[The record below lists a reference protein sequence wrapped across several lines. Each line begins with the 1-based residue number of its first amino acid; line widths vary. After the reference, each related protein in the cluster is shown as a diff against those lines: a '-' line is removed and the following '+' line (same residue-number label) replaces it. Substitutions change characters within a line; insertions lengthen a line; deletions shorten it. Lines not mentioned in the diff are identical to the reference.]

1 MTAPQAKTII
11 TVNSFH
17 DHSNSKEGKMDYEKM
32 VIRHATVDDIP
43 GVRALL
49 KKYHRDTISDEDRPN
64 GFVTTAITDE
74 QLTQL
79 IEEENGVM
87 IIADPKEDGPDDVYA
102 FCFAAPWEF
111 WASWPLFAYMIEIMP
126 EYEFEGKNVVV
137 SETYQYGPMCVDS
150 SIRGTGAFADL
161 FYASLA
167 DFKDRFPVMIT
178 FVNSINGRSENAHNN
193 KAHMETIGTFDF
205 NDNHYL
211 MMAIRTD
218 HQK

>member
-1 MTAPQAKTII
+1 M
-11 TVNSFH
+11 N
-17 DHSNSKEGKMDYEKM
+17 DNLM
-32 VIRHATVDDIP
+32 IRHATAADMP
-43 GVRALL
+43 GIRALL
-49 KKYHRDTISDEDRPN
+49 KKYHRDTISDKDRPG

-74 QLTQL
+74 QLTDL
-79 IEEENGVM
+79 IEKENGVM
-87 IIADPKEDGPDDVYA
+87 IIVRPSDAPSPDEVLA

-111 WASWPLFAYMIEIMP
+111 WKSWPLFAYMIEIMP
-126 EYEFEGKNVVV
+126 EYEFEGKKIVVE
-137 SETYQYGPMCVDS
+137 ETYQYGPICVDT

-161 FYASLA
+161 FYASLK

-193 KAHMETIGTFDF
+193 KAHMQTIGTFDF

-218 HQK
+218 HEK

>member
-1 MTAPQAKTII
+1 M
-11 TVNSFH
+11 N
-17 DHSNSKEGKMDYEKM
+17 DNL
-32 VIRHATVDDIP
+32 VIRHATVADMP
-43 GVRALL
+43 GIRALL
-49 KKYHRDTISDEDRPN
+49 KKYHRDTISDKDRPG

-74 QLTQL
+74 QLTDL
-79 IEEENGVM
+79 IEKENGVM
-87 IIADPKEDGPDDVYA
+87 IIVRPQAAPSPDEVLA

-111 WASWPLFAYMIEIMP
+111 WKSWPLFAYMIEILP

-137 SETYQYGPMCVDS
+137 EDTYQYGPICVDT

-161 FYASLA
+161 FYASLK

-193 KAHMETIGTFDF
+193 KAHMQTIGTFDF

-218 HQK
+218 HEK

>member
-1 MTAPQAKTII
+1 M
-11 TVNSFH
+11 N
-17 DHSNSKEGKMDYEKM
+17 DNL
-32 VIRHATVDDIP
+32 VIRHATVADMP
-43 GVRALL
+43 GIRALL
-49 KKYHRDTISDEDRPN
+49 KKYHRDTISDKDRPG

-74 QLTQL
+74 QLTDL
-79 IEEENGVM
+79 IEKENGVM
-87 IIADPKEDGPDDVYA
+87 IIVRPSDAPSPDEVLA

-111 WASWPLFAYMIEIMP
+111 WKSWPLFAYMIEIMP

-137 SETYQYGPMCVDS
+137 EDTYQYGPICVDT

-161 FYASLA
+161 FYASLT

-193 KAHMETIGTFDF
+193 KAHMQTIGTFDF

-218 HQK
+218 HEK

>member
-1 MTAPQAKTII
+1 M
-11 TVNSFH
+11 N
-17 DHSNSKEGKMDYEKM
+17 DNL
-32 VIRHATVDDIP
+32 VIRHATVADMP
-43 GVRALL
+43 GIRALL
-49 KKYHRDTISDEDRPN
+49 KKYHRDTISDKDRPG

-74 QLTQL
+74 QLTDL
-79 IEEENGVM
+79 IEKENGVM
-87 IIADPKEDGPDDVYA
+87 IIVRPSDAPSPDEVLA

-111 WASWPLFAYMIEIMP
+111 WKSWPLFAYMIEIMP
-126 EYEFEGKNVVV
+126 EYEFEGKKIVVE
-137 SETYQYGPMCVDS
+137 ETYQYGPICVDT

-161 FYASLA
+161 FYASLT

-193 KAHMETIGTFDF
+193 KAHMQTIGTFDF

-218 HQK
+218 HEK

>member
-1 MTAPQAKTII
+1 M
-11 TVNSFH
+11 N
-17 DHSNSKEGKMDYEKM
+17 DNL
-32 VIRHATVDDIP
+32 VIRHATVADMP
-43 GVRALL
+43 GIRALL
-49 KKYHRDTISDEDRPN
+49 KKYHRDTISDKDRPG

-74 QLTQL
+74 QLTDL
-79 IEEENGVM
+79 IEKENGVM
-87 IIADPKEDGPDDVYA
+87 IIVRPQAAPSPDEVLA

-111 WASWPLFAYMIEIMP
+111 WKSWPLFAYMIEIMP
-126 EYEFEGKNVVV
+126 EYEFEGKKIVVEE
-137 SETYQYGPMCVDS
+137 SYQYGPICVDT

-161 FYASLA
+161 FYASLK

-193 KAHMETIGTFDF
+193 KAHMQTIGTFDF

-218 HQK
+218 HEK

>member
-1 MTAPQAKTII
+1 M
-11 TVNSFH
+11 N
-17 DHSNSKEGKMDYEKM
+17 DNL
-32 VIRHATVDDIP
+32 VIRHATVADMP
-43 GVRALL
+43 GIRALL
-49 KKYHRDTISDEDRPN
+49 KKYHRDTISDKDRPG

-74 QLTQL
+74 QLTDL
-79 IEEENGVM
+79 IEKENGVM
-87 IIADPKEDGPDDVYA
+87 IIVRPQAAPSPDEVLA

-111 WASWPLFAYMIEIMP
+111 WKSWPLFAYMIEIMP

-137 SETYQYGPMCVDS
+137 EDTYQYGPICVDT

-161 FYASLA
+161 FYASLK

-178 FVNSINGRSENAHNN
+178 FVNSINGRSGNAHNN
-193 KAHMETIGTFDF
+193 KAHMQTIGTFDF

-218 HQK
+218 HEK

>member
-1 MTAPQAKTII
+1 M
-11 TVNSFH
+11 N
-17 DHSNSKEGKMDYEKM
+17 DNL
-32 VIRHATVDDIP
+32 VIRHATVADMP
-43 GVRALL
+43 GIRALL
-49 KKYHRDTISDEDRPN
+49 KKYHRDTISDEDRPG

-74 QLTQL
+74 QLTDL
-79 IEEENGVM
+79 IEKENGVM
-87 IIADPKEDGPDDVYA
+87 IIVRPSDAPSPDEVLA

-111 WASWPLFAYMIEIMP
+111 WKSWPLFAYMIEIMP
-126 EYEFEGKNVVV
+126 EYEFEGKKIVVE
-137 SETYQYGPMCVDS
+137 ETYQYGPICVDT

-161 FYASLA
+161 FYASLK

-193 KAHMETIGTFDF
+193 KAHMQTIGTFDF

-218 HQK
+218 HEK

>member
-1 MTAPQAKTII
+1 M
-11 TVNSFH
+11 N
-17 DHSNSKEGKMDYEKM
+17 DNL
-32 VIRHATVDDIP
+32 VIRHATVADMP
-43 GVRALL
+43 GIRALL
-49 KKYHRDTISDEDRPN
+49 KKYHRDTISDEDRPG

-74 QLTQL
+74 QLTDL
-79 IEEENGVM
+79 IEKENGVM
-87 IIADPKEDGPDDVYA
+87 IIVRPQDAPSPDEVLA

-111 WASWPLFAYMIEIMP
+111 WKSWPLFAYMIEIMP
-126 EYEFEGKNVVV
+126 EYEFEGKNIIV
-137 SETYQYGPMCVDS
+137 EDTYQYGPICVDT

-161 FYASLA
+161 FYASLT

-193 KAHMETIGTFDF
+193 KAHMQTIGTFDF

-218 HQK
+218 HEK

>member
-1 MTAPQAKTII
+1 M
-11 TVNSFH
+11 N
-17 DHSNSKEGKMDYEKM
+17 DNL
-32 VIRHATVDDIP
+32 VIRHATVADMP
-43 GVRALL
+43 GIRALL
-49 KKYHRDTISDEDRPN
+49 KKYHRDTISDKDRPG

-74 QLTQL
+74 QLTDL
-79 IEEENGVM
+79 IGKENGVM
-87 IIADPKEDGPDDVYA
+87 IIVRPQAAPSPDEVLA

-111 WASWPLFAYMIEIMP
+111 WKSWPLFAYMIEIMP
-126 EYEFEGKNVVV
+126 EYEFEGKKIVVE
-137 SETYQYGPMCVDS
+137 ETYQYGPICVDT

-161 FYASLA
+161 FYASLK

-193 KAHMETIGTFDF
+193 KAHMQTIGTFDF

-218 HQK
+218 HEK

>member
-1 MTAPQAKTII
+1 M
-11 TVNSFH
+11 N
-17 DHSNSKEGKMDYEKM
+17 DNL
-32 VIRHATVDDIP
+32 VIRHATVADMP
-43 GVRALL
+43 GIRALL
-49 KKYHRDTISDEDRPN
+49 KKYHRDTISDKDRPG

-74 QLTQL
+74 QLTDL
-79 IEEENGVM
+79 IEKENGVM
-87 IIADPKEDGPDDVYA
+87 IIVRPQAAPSPDEVLA

-111 WASWPLFAYMIEIMP
+111 WKSWPLFAYMIEILP
-126 EYEFEGKNVVV
+126 EYEFEGNNVVV
-137 SETYQYGPMCVDS
+137 EDTYQYGPICVDT

-161 FYASLA
+161 FYASLK

-193 KAHMETIGTFDF
+193 KAHMQTIGTFDF

-218 HQK
+218 HEK

>member
-1 MTAPQAKTII
+1 M
-11 TVNSFH
+11 N
-17 DHSNSKEGKMDYEKM
+17 DNLM
-32 VIRHATVDDIP
+32 IRHATAADMP
-43 GVRALL
+43 GIRALL
-49 KKYHRDTISDEDRPN
+49 KKYHRDTISDEDRPG

-74 QLTQL
+74 QLTDL
-79 IEEENGVM
+79 IEKENGVM
-87 IIADPKEDGPDDVYA
+87 IIVRPQAAPSPDEVLA

-111 WASWPLFAYMIEIMP
+111 WKSWPLFAYMIEILP

-137 SETYQYGPMCVDS
+137 EDTYQYGPICVDT

-161 FYASLA
+161 FYASLT

-193 KAHMETIGTFDF
+193 KAHMQTIGTFDF

-218 HQK
+218 HEK

>member
-1 MTAPQAKTII
+1 M
-11 TVNSFH
+11 N
-17 DHSNSKEGKMDYEKM
+17 DNL
-32 VIRHATVDDIP
+32 VIRHATVADMP
-43 GVRALL
+43 GIRALL
-49 KKYHRDTISDEDRPN
+49 KKYHRDTISDKDRPG

-74 QLTQL
+74 QLTDL
-79 IEEENGVM
+79 IEKENGVM
-87 IIADPKEDGPDDVYA
+87 IIVRPQAAPSPDEVLA

-111 WASWPLFAYMIEIMP
+111 WKSWPLFAYMIEILP

-137 SETYQYGPMCVDS
+137 EETYQYGPICVDT

-161 FYASLA
+161 FYASLT

-193 KAHMETIGTFDF
+193 KAHMQTIGTFDF

-218 HQK
+218 HEK

>member
-1 MTAPQAKTII
+1 M
-11 TVNSFH
+11 N
-17 DHSNSKEGKMDYEKM
+17 DNL
-32 VIRHATVDDIP
+32 VIRHATVADMP
-43 GVRALL
+43 GIRALL
-49 KKYHRDTISDEDRPN
+49 KKYHRDTISDEDRPG

-74 QLTQL
+74 QLTDL
-79 IEEENGVM
+79 IEKENGVM
-87 IIADPKEDGPDDVYA
+87 IIVRPQAAPSPDEVLA

-111 WASWPLFAYMIEIMP
+111 WKSWPLFAYMIEIMP
-126 EYEFEGKNVVV
+126 EYEFEGKNIIV
-137 SETYQYGPMCVDS
+137 EDTYQYGPICVDT

-161 FYASLA
+161 FYASLT

-193 KAHMETIGTFDF
+193 KAHMQTIGTFDF

-218 HQK
+218 HEK

>member
-1 MTAPQAKTII
+1 M
-11 TVNSFH
+11 N
-17 DHSNSKEGKMDYEKM
+17 DNL
-32 VIRHATVDDIP
+32 VIRHATVADMP
-43 GVRALL
+43 GIRALL
-49 KKYHRDTISDEDRPN
+49 KKYHRDTISDEDRPG

-74 QLTQL
+74 QLTDL
-79 IEEENGVM
+79 IEKENGVM
-87 IIADPKEDGPDDVYA
+87 IIVRPQAAPSPDEVLA

-111 WASWPLFAYMIEIMP
+111 WKSWPLFAYMIEIMP
-126 EYEFEGKNVVV
+126 EYEFEGKKIVVE
-137 SETYQYGPMCVDS
+137 ETYQYGPICVDT

-161 FYASLA
+161 FYASLT

-193 KAHMETIGTFDF
+193 KAHMQTIGTFDF

-218 HQK
+218 HEK

>member
-1 MTAPQAKTII
+1 M
-11 TVNSFH
+11 N
-17 DHSNSKEGKMDYEKM
+17 DNL
-32 VIRHATVDDIP
+32 VIRHATVADMP
-43 GVRALL
+43 GIRALL
-49 KKYHRDTISDEDRPN
+49 KKYHRDTISDKDRPG

-74 QLTQL
+74 QLTDL
-79 IEEENGVM
+79 IEKENGVL
-87 IIADPKEDGPDDVYA
+87 IIVRPSDAPSPDEVLA

-111 WASWPLFAYMIEIMP
+111 WKSWPLFAYMIEIMP
-126 EYEFEGKNVVV
+126 EYEFEGKKIVVE
-137 SETYQYGPMCVDS
+137 ETYQYGPICVDT

-161 FYASLA
+161 FYASLK

-193 KAHMETIGTFDF
+193 KAHMQTIGTFDF

-218 HQK
+218 HEK

>member
-1 MTAPQAKTII
+1 M
-11 TVNSFH
+11 N
-17 DHSNSKEGKMDYEKM
+17 DNL
-32 VIRHATVDDIP
+32 VIRHATVADMP
-43 GVRALL
+43 GIRALL
-49 KKYHRDTISDEDRPN
+49 KKYHRDTISDKDRPG

-74 QLTQL
+74 QLTDL
-79 IEEENGVM
+79 IEKENGVM
-87 IIADPKEDGPDDVYA
+87 IIVRPSDAPSPDEVLA

-111 WASWPLFAYMIEIMP
+111 WKSWPLFAYMIEIMP
-126 EYEFEGKNVVV
+126 EYEFEGKKIVVE
-137 SETYQYGPMCVDS
+137 ETYQYGPICVDT

-161 FYASLA
+161 FYASLK

-193 KAHMETIGTFDF
+193 KAHMQTIGTFDF

-218 HQK
+218 HEK

>member
-1 MTAPQAKTII
+1 M
-11 TVNSFH
+11 N
-17 DHSNSKEGKMDYEKM
+17 DNL
-32 VIRHATVDDIP
+32 VIRHATVADMP
-43 GVRALL
+43 GIRALL
-49 KKYHRDTISDEDRPN
+49 KKYHRDTISDKDRPG

-74 QLTQL
+74 QLTDL
-79 IEEENGVM
+79 IEKENGVM
-87 IIADPKEDGPDDVYA
+87 IIVRPQAAPSPDEVLA

-111 WASWPLFAYMIEIMP
+111 WKSWPLFAYMIEILP

-137 SETYQYGPMCVDS
+137 EDTYQYGPICVDT

-161 FYASLA
+161 FYASLT

-193 KAHMETIGTFDF
+193 KAHMQTIGTFDF

-218 HQK
+218 HEK

>member
-1 MTAPQAKTII
+1 M
-11 TVNSFH
+11 N
-17 DHSNSKEGKMDYEKM
+17 DNL
-32 VIRHATVDDIP
+32 VIRHATVTDIP
-43 GVRALL
+43 GIRALL
-49 KKYHRDTISDEDRPN
+49 KKYHRDTISDKDRPG

-74 QLTQL
+74 QLTDL
-79 IEEENGVM
+79 IEKENGVM
-87 IIADPKEDGPDDVYA
+87 IIVRPQAAPSPDEVLA

-111 WASWPLFAYMIEIMP
+111 WKSWPLFAYMIEILP

-137 SETYQYGPMCVDS
+137 EDTYQYGPICVDT

-161 FYASLA
+161 FYASLT
-167 DFKDRFPVMIT
+167 DFKDRFPIMIT

-193 KAHMETIGTFDF
+193 KAHMQTIGTFDF

-218 HQK
+218 HEK

>member
-1 MTAPQAKTII
+1 M
-11 TVNSFH
+11 N
-17 DHSNSKEGKMDYEKM
+17 DNL
-32 VIRHATVDDIP
+32 VIRHATVADMP
-43 GVRALL
+43 GIRALL
-49 KKYHRDTISDEDRPN
+49 KKYHRDTISDKDRPG

-74 QLTQL
+74 QLTDL
-79 IEEENGVM
+79 IEKENGVM
-87 IIADPKEDGPDDVYA
+87 IIVRPQAAPSPDEVLA

-111 WASWPLFAYMIEIMP
+111 WKSWPLFAYMIEIMP
-126 EYEFEGKNVVV
+126 EYEFEGKKIVVE
-137 SETYQYGPMCVDS
+137 ETYQYGPICVDT

-161 FYASLA
+161 FYASLT

-193 KAHMETIGTFDF
+193 KAHMQTIGTFDF

-218 HQK
+218 HEK

>member
-1 MTAPQAKTII
+1 M
-11 TVNSFH
+11 N
-17 DHSNSKEGKMDYEKM
+17 DNL
-32 VIRHATVDDIP
+32 VIRHATVADMP
-43 GVRALL
+43 GIRALL
-49 KKYHRDTISDEDRPN
+49 KKYHRDTISDKDRPG

-74 QLTQL
+74 QLTDL
-79 IEEENGVM
+79 IEKENGVM
-87 IIADPKEDGPDDVYA
+87 IIVRPQAAPSPDEVLA

-111 WASWPLFAYMIEIMP
+111 WKSWPLFAYMIEIMP

-137 SETYQYGPMCVDS
+137 EDTYQYGPICVDT

-161 FYASLA
+161 FYASLT

-193 KAHMETIGTFDF
+193 KAHMQTIGTFDF

-218 HQK
+218 HEK

>member
-1 MTAPQAKTII
+1 M
-11 TVNSFH
+11 N
-17 DHSNSKEGKMDYEKM
+17 DNL
-32 VIRHATVDDIP
+32 VIRHATVADMP
-43 GVRALL
+43 GIRALL
-49 KKYHRDTISDEDRPN
+49 KKYHRDTISDKDRPG

-74 QLTQL
+74 QLTDL
-79 IEEENGVM
+79 IEKENGVM
-87 IIADPKEDGPDDVYA
+87 IIVRPQAAPSPDEVLA

-111 WASWPLFAYMIEIMP
+111 WKSWPLFAYMIEILP

-137 SETYQYGPMCVDS
+137 EDTYQYGPICVDT

-161 FYASLA
+161 FYASLT
-167 DFKDRFPVMIT
+167 DFKDRFPIMIT

-193 KAHMETIGTFDF
+193 KAHMQTIGTFDF

-218 HQK
+218 HEK